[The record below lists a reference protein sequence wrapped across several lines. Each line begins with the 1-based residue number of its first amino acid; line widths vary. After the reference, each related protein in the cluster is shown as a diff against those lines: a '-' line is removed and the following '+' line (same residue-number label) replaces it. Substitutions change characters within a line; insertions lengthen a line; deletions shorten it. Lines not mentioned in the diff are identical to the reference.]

1 MESSTRAS
9 SKAISQVQ
17 PTDTTST
24 NAQQDHQEQA
34 PTPAAPQSQE
44 EGVLPTININEEK
57 RENKKEHAPNEG
69 WKWLFRMYFVNWMKG
84 HDHLSRSTTEKV
96 SYYFRL

>member
-1 MESSTRAS
+1 VESSTQAS

-17 PTDTTST
+17 TTNTTST
-24 NAQQDHQEQA
+24 NAQQDQQEQTL
-34 PTPAAPQSQE
+34 PPAAPESQE

-57 RENKKEHAPNEG
+57 RENKKAHNVVRKHAPNEG

-84 HDHLSRSTTEKV
+84 HDHQ
-96 SYYFRL
+96 